1 MVRHHMQTR
10 VSVIG
15 PEIDAYIIT
24 SFDEHLDDNLQEFD
38 ERHVFISGFTGKVAT
53 IVITMKSAA
62 LWTDERFIS
71 SANEEIDCDWH
82 IFKLEES
89 PTIAEWLGVSI
100 LNFKI

>member
-1 MVRHHMQTR
+1 MQTR
-10 VSVIG
+10 VSIIG

-24 SFDEHLDDNLQEFD
+24 SFDEHLNDNLQEFD

-62 LWTDERFIS
+62 IWTDERFIS
-71 SANEEIDCDWH
+71 LANDEVECDWH

-89 PTIAEWLGVSI
+89 PTIAEWLGVMFFVFHLIIFS
-100 LNFKI
+100 